1 MKNTKTL
8 VLSTLLAL
16 VFSIAPLALAQAVDT
31 TPPADIENA
40 PVVVGVGNGQVKL
53 QWDVATDNVGVT
65 GYKVYYD
72 TISLKGQ
79 NTSNTNEKKQY
90 AHSLKVDNVNAT
102 IVTGL
107 TNDTKYYFAVTALD
121 AAGNESEYF
130 SPEAEATP
138 VLSGGD
144 LTTSSNSNGNGGN
157 TNTLLSS
164 QNANTPSANGNM
176 NGAPSSSLPEVTDFT
191 VNENNN
197 ALVFNWTPATSST
210 VIDQMLYTSK
220 DGGTTYDAGVH
231 MGLNKTY
238 TLTTY
243 DPSTTYMFKLTTKDA
258 TGAESKGVTATIT
271 TGVSDT
277 LPSTKDISNLVSK
290 FERVLSKYTITLT
303 WSLPVD
309 LTDIVSQIV
318 YQSMDGSVFHQ
329 LASLAPTVT
338 TYQIKDLIPGKYFF
352 KITTKDK
359 AGKESK
365 GVVKMVELPQSG
377 PAVALALFVAAGTG
391 WMLNRKKKTTKL

>member
-1 MKNTKTL
+1 MNIPTTTTL
-8 VLSTLLAL
+8 TGNSNSAVTTNSAL
-16 VFSIAPLALAQAVDT
+16 PD
-31 TPPADIENA
+31 
-40 PVVVGVGNGQVKL
+40 
-53 QWDVATDNVGVT
+53 
-65 GYKVYYD
+65 
-72 TISLKGQ
+72 
-79 NTSNTNEKKQY
+79 
-90 AHSLKVDNVNAT
+90 
-102 IVTGL
+102 
-107 TNDTKYYFAVTALD
+107 VTAL
-121 AAGNESEYF
+121 
-130 SPEAEATP
+130 
-138 VLSGGD
+138 
-144 LTTSSNSNGNGGN
+144 
-157 TNTLLSS
+157 
-164 QNANTPSANGNM
+164 
-176 NGAPSSSLPEVTDFT
+176 T
-191 VNENNN
+191 VNENGN

-243 DPSTTYMFKLTTKDA
+243 DPSTTYMFKLTTKDT
-258 TGAESKGVTATIT
+258 TGAESKGVTVTIT

-318 YQSMDGSVFHQ
+318 YQSMDGSVFNQ

-391 WMLNRKKKTTKL
+391 WMLNRKKKTTKI